1 MAEKY
6 KNNRYRNNYKN
17 DGGDFKND
25 FRGDRKRDFV
35 PEESENIVAGR
46 NSVRELLKSGKAI
59 DKLYILKGAK
69 DGSLSPIFAEA
80 LSKGVAVIESD
91 RSALDRLAANNQG
104 VVAQIPDRE
113 YASLDDILNSAKEK
127 GEPPF
132 VVICDGVCDPQNLGA
147 IIRTAECAGCHGVV
161 VPKRRS
167 ALLTSTVVKASAGAA
182 ERLPVC
188 KVPNLNA
195 AIDYLK
201 QNNVWVYALEAD
213 GVPYDGQDFSGGTA
227 FVLGGEGDGVSRLVK
242 ENSDCTVSIP
252 MYGTL
257 NSLNVSATA
266 AIILFEAAKHRHGRA

>member
-1 MAEKY
+1 MADKY
-6 KNNRYRNNYKN
+6 NKNN
-17 DGGDFKND
+17 FK
-25 FRGDRKRDFV
+25 GDRKRNDFRDDSRQRSFA

-46 NSVRELLKSGKAI
+46 NSVRELLKSGKPI

-80 LSKGVAVIESD
+80 LARGVAVIESD
-91 RSALDRLAANNQG
+91 RNALDRLAANNQG

-113 YASLDDILNSAKEK
+113 YATMDDILNAAKEK
-127 GEPPF
+127 GEAPF

-147 IIRTAECAGCHGVV
+147 IIRTAECAGCHGLVI
-161 VPKRRS
+161 PKRRT

-195 AIDYLK
+195 AIEYLK

-227 FVLGGEGDGVSRLVK
+227 FVLGSEGDGVSRLVK

-257 NSLNVSATA
+257 NSLNVSAAA

>member
-1 MAEKY
+1 MAERY
-6 KNNRYRNNYKN
+6 NKNN
-17 DGGDFKND
+17 FKN
-25 FRGDRKRDFV
+25 DRKRDFV

-59 DKLYILKGAK
+59 DKLYVLKGAK
-69 DGSLSPIFAEA
+69 DGSLSPIFSEA
-80 LSKGVAVIESD
+80 LAKGVTVIETD
-91 RSALDRLAANNQG
+91 RNALDRLAANNQG

-113 YASLDDILNSAKEK
+113 YATLDDILNLAKSKDEA
-127 GEPPF
+127 PF

-147 IIRTAECAGCHGVV
+147 IIRTAECAGCHGLII
-161 VPKRRS
+161 PKRRS

-195 AIDYLK
+195 AIEYLK

-213 GVPYDGQDFSGGTA
+213 GVPYDGQDFSGGAA
-227 FVLGGEGDGVSRLVK
+227 FVLGSEGDGVSRLVK
-242 ENSDCTVSIP
+242 ENSDCTISIP

-257 NSLNVSATA
+257 NSLNVSTA
-266 AIILFEAAKHRHGRA
+266 AAVILFEAAKRRHGRG